1 MKPETR
7 LVHGGRHP
15 ERQHGIVNPPVY
27 RASTVIFPSV
37 QALKA
42 ASAQPFSGVYYGRY
56 GTPTTFA
63 LEEAVAEL
71 EGAHR
76 AVATSSGLAAIAA
89 TLLAFLRAGDHCLI
103 ADNVYGPTRKF
114 CDGMLARFGVAVEY
128 YDPLIGAGIA
138 DLLRPQTRLVYL
150 EAPGSLTFEMQD
162 VPAITAAAHGV
173 GAVTVMDNT
182 WATPLYFDALAHGVD
197 VSIHAATKYLVGH
210 ADAMLGV
217 INTTEASFEP
227 VKRSVVALGNC
238 PGSEECALGLRGL
251 RTLAVRLQRH
261 QESALTVAQW
271 LRARPEVARVLYPA
285 LPEDPGHALWR
296 RDFKGASGLFGVVL
310 QPTSQA
316 AVTALLD
323 GLELFGLGY
332 SWGGYESLVIPA
344 EPAALR
350 TATAWQAE
358 GPCLRLHIGLED
370 PQDLI
375 TDLEAGLARLR
386 QAC

>member
-7 LVHGGRHP
+7 LVHCGRHP

-42 ASAQPFSGVYYGRY
+42 ASEQPFNGVYYGRY

-71 EGAHR
+71 EGAYR

-114 CDGMLARFGVAVEY
+114 CDDTLARFGVAVEY
-128 YDPLIGAGIA
+128 YDPLLGAGIA
-138 DLLRPQTRLVYL
+138 DLMRPQTRLVYL

-162 VPAITAAAHGV
+162 VPAITAAAHAA
-173 GAVTVMDNT
+173 GAVAVMDNT
-182 WATPLYFDALAHGVD
+182 WATPLYFNALAHGVD

-217 INTTEASFEP
+217 INTSEASFEL

-238 PGSEECALGLRGL
+238 PGSEECGLGLRGL

-271 LRARPEVARVLYPA
+271 LRVQPEVARVLYPA

-296 RDFKGASGLFGVVL
+296 RDFSGASGLFSIVL
-310 QPTSQA
+310 HPASPA

-323 GLELFGLGY
+323 GLKLFGLGY
-332 SWGGYESLVIPA
+332 SWGGYESLIIPA
-344 EPAALR
+344 DPVGLR
-350 TATAWQAE
+350 TATAWQTT
-358 GPCLRLHIGLED
+358 GPCLRLHIGLEH

-375 TDLEAGLARLR
+375 ADLEAGLARLR
-386 QAC
+386 QVS